1 MSDEDVL
8 KSSGRRFWV
17 LTMRQLAAEHAI
29 ACDRRDVAEAALV
42 AIVRAHPSRPG
53 VYRHKT
59 IREARKLVALI
70 EARAK

>member
-1 MSDEDVL
+1 
-8 KSSGRRFWV
+8 
-17 LTMRQLAAEHAI
+17 MRQLAAEHAI